1 MRLSNTCSIYAMLL
15 GMAGGMGRR
24 SDRPSLAERS
34 AASRVD
40 RPPAGKHCWV
50 VDAPGA
56 PGRWPGLLIEWRRS
70 ETGWEGRVT
79 YTTMFGDRFLLIEQ
93 WLASAFLESP

>member
-1 MRLSNTCSIYAMLL
+1 MFDLCHAA
-15 GMAGGMGRR
+15 GMAGGMSRR
-24 SDRPSLAERS
+24 GDRLTLAERS
-34 AASRVD
+34 GLYRGDAE

-56 PGRWPGLLIEWRRS
+56 PGRWPGLLVEWRRG

-79 YTTMFGDRFLLIEQ
+79 YTTVFGDRFLLIEQ
-93 WLASAFLESP
+93 WLAAAFLESP

>member
-1 MRLSNTCSIYAMLL
+1 MLT
-15 GMAGGMGRR
+15 GMAGGMSRR

-34 AASRVD
+34 ATSRLQHPV
-40 RPPAGKHCWV
+40 AGKHCWV

-56 PGRWPGLLIEWRRS
+56 PGRWPGLLIEWRRT

-93 WLASAFLESP
+93 WLAAAFLESE